1 VRLGGGG
8 QGIVKWGGL
17 GLALLAAVAALP
29 GCGSDHKVPNRI
41 SGETL
46 TIYTSLP
53 LTGASAVSGQ
63 AVLGGAKIALDQIN
77 GRIGRYRIVLRWMD
91 DSTAKR
97 GSWDP
102 GQTTINAHQAMNDD
116 TTIGYIGEY
125 NSGASAIS
133 IPLLNRM
140 GIPQISPASTAVGL
154 TSHGIG
160 AAPGEPEKY
169 YPTGTRTFARVVPSD
184 AIEATAQVRLQQ
196 QAGCGKTY
204 ILDDGEFDGDDAE
217 ASFQVAAR
225 AAHLKLAGVQTFDPR
240 VKDYRPLAAAVAKT
254 GADCVLISAITENN
268 AVLLTK
274 QVAQAMPNAKLFG
287 TAGLAEST
295 FADPEQGGIPRALDP
310 RVLITAAALGPSASP
325 PSGKAFYDRYQLRYD
340 TPEPYAIFGYEA
352 MSLMLSAIARATDDG
367 TEPAQRSKVRA
378 AIFATKWRRSVL
390 GTYGIRPDGDTTLR
404 RYGVYRIV
412 GGRLRFWKQI
422 DT

>member
-8 QGIVKWGGL
+8 QGIVKRAGL

-63 AVLGGAKIALDQIN
+63 AVLGGAKIALDQIH

-340 TPEPYAIFGYEA
+340 APEPYAIFGYEA

-378 AIFATKWRRSVL
+378 AIFATKGRRSVL

>member
-1 VRLGGGG
+1 
-8 QGIVKWGGL
+8 
-17 GLALLAAVAALP
+17 
-29 GCGSDHKVPNRI
+29 
-41 SGETL
+41 
-46 TIYTSLP
+46 
-53 LTGASAVSGQ
+53 
-63 AVLGGAKIALDQIN
+63 
-77 GRIGRYRIVLRWMD
+77 
-91 DSTAKR
+91 
-97 GSWDP
+97 
-102 GQTTINAHQAMNDD
+102 
-116 TTIGYIGEY
+116 
-125 NSGASAIS
+125 
-133 IPLLNRM
+133 M

-378 AIFATKWRRSVL
+378 AIFATKGRRSVL